1 MKTKVNITVFTI
13 IILLIIVYTYVWLYS
28 SLGLISLLSSG
39 THYETFKLCYLRW
52 LFDTSGLVLAIICLA
67 NSIKR
72 KIRLALMYAIEVFGI
87 CISVISLA
95 IRWVDYLR
103 ADTGRIFWFEPI
115 LRSGGYLVVF
125 GLFIILTLLKIERA
139 PEELDRK

>member
-1 MKTKVNITVFTI
+1 
-13 IILLIIVYTYVWLYS
+13 
-28 SLGLISLLSSG
+28 
-39 THYETFKLCYLRW
+39 
-52 LFDTSGLVLAIICLA
+52 
-67 NSIKR
+67 
-72 KIRLALMYAIEVFGI
+72 MYAIEVFGI